1 MKDDD
6 SLGQPEASAHGKGP
20 GSADRKSGCSS
31 WGTVSQRLSG
41 FSEAKHRRERV
52 ELLEFCRSAATL
64 LAEHKPEAS
73 AEGVPIVREE
83 GEPPVEFIQ

>member
-1 MKDDD
+1 M
-6 SLGQPEASAHGKGP
+6 
-20 GSADRKSGCSS
+20 
-31 WGTVSQRLSG
+31 
-41 FSEAKHRRERV
+41 